1 MGDRVCL
8 VTGAT
13 NGIGKVTARALAEA
27 GSRVLIVA
35 RDRERG
41 EATVSEIRS
50 VSGNVRVE
58 LLLADLSRQAD
69 IRRLAAEVHART
81 DRLDVLVNNAGGF
94 SVDRQLT
101 VDGIEQTFA
110 VNHLAYFLLTSLL
123 IDLLVAGAPS
133 RIVNVA
139 SDAHRLARLNLDDLQ
154 GEREYK
160 AGRAYALSKLAN
172 VLFTR
177 ELARRLAGTGV
188 TANAVHPG
196 GVTTN
201 IWNHGPFWLRWAIRV
216 ARPFMLTS
224 EQGAEGVIRLATAP
238 ELDGV
243 TGKYFNRNTEVEPSP
258 AALDDRNAERLWT
271 QSEALAPATGA

>member
-101 VDGIEQTFA
+101 VDG
-110 VNHLAYFLLTSLL
+110 
-123 IDLLVAGAPS
+123 
-133 RIVNVA
+133 
-139 SDAHRLARLNLDDLQ
+139 
-154 GEREYK
+154 
-160 AGRAYALSKLAN
+160 
-172 VLFTR
+172 
-177 ELARRLAGTGV
+177 
-188 TANAVHPG
+188 
-196 GVTTN
+196 
-201 IWNHGPFWLRWAIRV
+201 
-216 ARPFMLTS
+216 
-224 EQGAEGVIRLATAP
+224 
-238 ELDGV
+238 
-243 TGKYFNRNTEVEPSP
+243 
-258 AALDDRNAERLWT
+258 
-271 QSEALAPATGA
+271 